1 MIAAV
6 SCRQLSPHLA
16 LALLL
21 VLCLLLPR
29 PVSAATTVQSI
40 AVTTDRLDYVNVPG
54 MNQVTATARVDF
66 AGNGPIDPVRFDWFD
81 PGASIPFRSAY
92 IAPGSIGVGSAGATD
107 AWVAGREGVGFTV
120 VASINIT
127 AGGGPIAAS
136 APAAFNVYNRT
147 QIIV

>member
-54 MNQVTATARVDF
+54 MNHGTASARGHF
-66 AGNGPIDPVRFDWFD
+66 AANGPIDPLRFDWFD
-81 PGASIPFRSAY
+81 PGASIPFRPAD
-92 IAPGSIGVGSAGATD
+92 IAPRSIEDGCAV
-107 AWVAGREGVGFTV
+107 
-120 VASINIT
+120 
-127 AGGGPIAAS
+127 
-136 APAAFNVYNRT
+136 
-147 QIIV
+147 